1 MASKNSITN
10 FRNAF
15 NGGTRANRFVVIP
28 SWPSGVNTP
37 DSKDSRVTIFS
48 SSLPRVSLGT
58 VAIPYR
64 GRAYYLPG
72 DRDYSVWGVSVYDDT
87 KDRSIWKAFN
97 KWKEL
102 LDGHQTHTTTDQT
115 YKNLQKDWSI
125 QQLNL
130 NGTELR
136 TVTLYNCWPSEIQS
150 ITFDM
155 GSTEPVTFGVSLTF
169 DHIKIT

>member
-1 MASKNSITN
+1 MTSNSITN

-15 NGGTRANRFVVIP
+15 YGGTRANRFVVIP
-28 SWPSGVNTP
+28 SWPSGVDTP
-37 DSKDSRVTIFS
+37 TLDEARINIFS

-72 DRDYSVWGVSVYDDT
+72 DRDYSVWNVNVYDDSKT
-87 KDRSIWKAFN
+87 KNIWKAFN

-102 LDGHQTHTTTDQT
+102 LDGHQTHTTTDMS
-115 YKNLQKDWSI
+115 YASLQRTWKI
-125 QQLNL
+125 NQLKL
-130 NGTELR
+130 NGEVLR
-136 TVTLYNCWPSEIQS
+136 SINLINCWPSEIQS

-169 DHIKIT
+169 DNIEFN